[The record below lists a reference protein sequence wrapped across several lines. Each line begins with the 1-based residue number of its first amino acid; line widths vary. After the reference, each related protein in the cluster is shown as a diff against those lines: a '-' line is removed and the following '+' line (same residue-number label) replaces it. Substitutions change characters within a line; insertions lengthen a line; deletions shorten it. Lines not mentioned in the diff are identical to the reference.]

1 MLVLN
6 LERKIIINCMLLLRI
21 VVPNIFL
28 GLEASKGMFSWSMF
42 YACEEREMLAS
53 VQVEFPI
60 LF

>member
-28 GLEASKGMFSWSMF
+28 GLEASKGMFS
-42 YACEEREMLAS
+42 
-53 VQVEFPI
+53 
-60 LF
+60 